1 MRILV
6 LPAALLLVILL
17 AACSSSGG
25 GEGGDLDV
33 ALDEYS
39 VVTNLNTLPEG
50 PIKFDLKNDGDLKH
64 ELLIVRSDIPGDE
77 LPTKDDGSF
86 DDGAGGVD
94 VKREVE
100 DIEAGEKTSRSY
112 ALDPGKYVL
121 LCNIVE
127 DIDGIETSHYA
138 QGMWTELTITP
149 DE

>member
-17 AACSSSGG
+17 AACGST

-33 ALDEYS
+33 TLDEYS
-39 VVTNLNTLPEG
+39 VVIDVDTLPEG
-50 PIKFDLKNDGDLKH
+50 PIKFDIKNAGAREH
-64 ELLIVRSDIPGDE
+64 ELLIVRSDIPGAE

-86 DDGAGGVD
+86 DDNAGGVV
-94 VKREVE
+94 VKRDIDNIEVG
-100 DIEAGEKTSRSY
+100 DKTSRSY
-112 ALDPGKYVL
+112 ALDPGNYVL

-127 DIDGIETSHYA
+127 DIDGTETSHYA
-138 QGMWTELTITP
+138 QGMWTEFTITP

>member
-17 AACSSSGG
+17 AACASSG

-33 ALDEYS
+33 TLDEYS
-39 VVTNLNTLPEG
+39 VVTNLDTLPEG
-50 PIKFDLKNDGDLKH
+50 PIKFDLKNDGELTH
-64 ELLIVRSDIPGDE
+64 ELLIVRSDIPGAE

-94 VKREVE
+94 VRREIE

-112 ALDPGKYVL
+112 ALEPGNYVL

-127 DIDGIETSHYA
+127 DIDGTETSHYA
-138 QGMWTELTITP
+138 QGMWIELTITP